1 MKIIGYIL
9 MALGVISILVTIILP
24 VLFGWSGVFAGA
36 TAILTGVVFVAAGAR
51 TCGAVRSNHNNCC

>member
-24 VLFGWSGVFAGA
+24 EIFGWSGVFAGA
-36 TAILTGVVFVAAGAR
+36 TAILTGVVFVAAGSR
-51 TCGAVRSNHNNCC
+51 YCGRSNNNCC